1 MNGTA
6 VEVSRVSFA
15 YSTDTVIRDLDL
27 CIQKGEMVGLIGPNG
42 AGKTTLIRLISG
54 ILEPKHGDIRLDG
67 AATRRLRRNA
77 IARKVAVV
85 PQQFDTPFAYKVED
99 VVMLGRTPFMRAFRD
114 WTTGDRKA
122 IAGTIEAVGIG
133 HLRERSFTALSGG
146 ERQKVVLAMALAQE
160 AELLLLDE
168 PTAHLD
174 ISHQVEMLELL
185 GGMNAERGLTIVA
198 AMHDLNLASAYFRR
212 LILMKEGAIIA
223 DGPPE
228 RVLTS
233 STIGAAYSIPVHIQ
247 PHPSSGVPQVV
258 VLPTG
263 NGHN

>member
-1 MNGTA
+1 
-6 VEVSRVSFA
+6 
-15 YSTDTVIRDLDL
+15 
-27 CIQKGEMVGLIGPNG
+27 
-42 AGKTTLIRLISG
+42 
-54 ILEPKHGDIRLDG
+54 
-67 AATRRLRRNA
+67 
-77 IARKVAVV
+77 
-85 PQQFDTPFAYKVED
+85 
-99 VVMLGRTPFMRAFRD
+99 MRAFRD
-114 WTTGDRKA
+114 WTTGDREA
-122 IAGTIEAVGIG
+122 IDGTIEAVGIG

-247 PHPSSGVPQVV
+247 PHPASGVPQVV